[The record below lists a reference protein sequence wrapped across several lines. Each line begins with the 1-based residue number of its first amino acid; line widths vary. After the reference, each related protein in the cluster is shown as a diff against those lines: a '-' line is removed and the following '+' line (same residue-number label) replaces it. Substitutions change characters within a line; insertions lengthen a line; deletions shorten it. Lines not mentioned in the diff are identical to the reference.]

1 MLYPRSSK
9 IFKCRYTIFVRYLQG
24 VHIIHQTQKFSCYG
38 SSKRA
43 FFCYVDYYVPYTL
56 SEPADNN
63 RQEIMR

>member
-1 MLYPRSSK
+1 M
-9 IFKCRYTIFVRYLQG
+9 RYLQG
-24 VHIIHQTQKFSCYG
+24 VHIIRQTQKLSCYG

-56 SEPADNN
+56 SVPADNN